1 MPFDPARPYN
11 DLPDLPPARDVETRA
26 VLKETTRAGR
36 LLSELK
42 GYCQTLPHPELLLN
56 TVVLQESR
64 DSSAI
69 EAIVTTQ
76 DELYQAV
83 AAPEAASAS
92 PAVKEVLR
100 YREAIYTGM
109 NALERTGGLVTTN
122 VMVEVMQR
130 LRKTT
135 AGVRKNP
142 GTKLM
147 NKQTGAVIYWP
158 PEGEDRIR
166 ERLHALERFINEDD
180 HGLDPLVVMALM
192 HYQFEAIHPFS
203 DGNGRTGRI
212 LNILYLMSQDLLV
225 LPMLYLS
232 GYVVRQKADY
242 YRLLRRVTE
251 EGDWEAWVLY
261 LLGAVAETSE
271 TTLKL
276 IRQMLALKEE
286 AHVAAYDALSRAP
299 AREIVDLMF
308 SYPYLKISTLEEH
321 GIAKRQSASKYLHA
335 LTAADGGP
343 GLLVPVKRGRDLYF
357 VNDRLMRLLT
367 ERPGDV
373 ASAE

>member
-1 MPFDPARPYN
+1 MSYTPGHPYN
-11 DLPDLPPARDVETRA
+11 DLPDLPPKEQVETRA
-26 VLKETTRAGR
+26 VLKETVRAGR

-83 AAPEAASAS
+83 ATAEAAASAPS
-92 PAVKEVLR
+92 AVVEVLR
-100 YREAIYTGM
+100 YREAIYTGLAAM
-109 NALERTGGLVTTN
+109 ERTGGVTTN
-122 VMVEVMQR
+122 VMVQVMQT
-130 LRKTT
+130 LRQTT

-147 NKQTGAVIYWP
+147 NKQTGEVIYWP

-166 ERLHALERFINEDD
+166 ERLYQLERFMNHDD
-180 HGLDPLVVMALM
+180 KGFDPLVVMAMM

-212 LNILYLMSQDLLV
+212 LNVLYLISKELLS
-225 LPMLYLS
+225 LPVLYLS
-232 GYVVRQKADY
+232 GYVVRQKSDY

-251 EGDWEAWVLY
+251 AGEWEAWVLY
-261 LLGAVAETSE
+261 MLGAVADTSR
-271 TTLKL
+271 TTLSL
-276 IRQMLALKEE
+276 IRRMLALKEE
-286 AHVAAYDALSRAP
+286 AYEAASGALSRAP
-299 AREIVDLMF
+299 VREIVDLMF
-308 SYPYLKISTLEEH
+308 SYPYLKIATLEDQ
-321 GIAKRQSASKYLHA
+321 GIAKRQTASKYLHA
-335 LTAADGGP
+335 LTAAGGGP
-343 GLLVPVKRGRDLYF
+343 NLLVPVQRGRDIYF
-357 VNDRLMRLLT
+357 VNHALMRLFT
-367 ERPGDV
+367 ESVPQP
-373 ASAE
+373 